1 MKERVTDQ
9 LDSIHRDSSRNH
21 HDQQR
26 DYFLNNHGCFTPFS
40 LVLSSYRMP
49 RTLSTVWKRLNER
62 TLAKNTCPYP
72 NHWSTMESSLIAKRG
87 DRCVHKL
94 LIVGAGRGGT
104 ALIKMLNQMD
114 RLKIVAVVD
123 HRPDAPGLA
132 LARSLG
138 IHVDTD
144 YRPYLE
150 ADLDV
155 ILEATGDLGEYK
167 HLKHLKK
174 EKTVLIPGTFTR
186 IVMKLIRERDKL
198 IAVMMQN
205 QRERETM
212 LDSTHDAI
220 IGVNR
225 QGIITLF
232 NQAAERLMGIDASE
246 VLDTKVSERIPNTRL
261 HIVLETGSPELN
273 QEQILPNQTRI
284 ITNRVPVRN
293 DRDEVVGA
301 VAIFRDITEVM
312 ALAEEVTDLKELQ
325 SMMQAIIQSSDEA
338 ISVVDKDGNGLLI
351 NPAYTRI
358 TGLSPEDIIGKPATV
373 DISEGDSMH
382 MQVLKTKKPVRGVPM
397 KLGPKRKDVVVNV
410 APVMVDGELKGSVGV
425 IHDVSEF
432 KRLSEELEKARR
444 IIRTL
449 EAKYSF
455 ADIIGYSDP
464 MKVAI
469 EQAKKAALTPA
480 TVLLRGESG
489 TGKELFAHAIHNA
502 SERKYKQ
509 FIRVNCA
516 AISETLLESEL
527 FGYEEGA
534 FTGARRGGKRGL
546 FEEASGGTIFL
557 DEIGELSMSMQV
569 MLLRVLQERE
579 VVRVGG
585 TKPVEIDVRIIAA
598 THVNL
603 ESAIGAGRFREDLYY
618 RLQVFPIHIPSLR
631 QRLEDIQP
639 IAMHLLRKANLEY
652 GRNVE
657 EIHPDTLQMLFE
669 YQWPGNVRELENV
682 IGRAMIHMK
691 INERIILPE
700 HLPPL
705 ERRIVGTAKELPEKQ
720 GSSGKTLKEAVE
732 EAEREHILRELAAA
746 RGNRTVAAKR
756 LGIAIRSLYYKMEK
770 LGIMEEQ
777 M

>member
-1 MKERVTDQ
+1 M
-9 LDSIHRDSSRNH
+9 
-21 HDQQR
+21 
-26 DYFLNNHGCFTPFS
+26 
-40 LVLSSYRMP
+40 
-49 RTLSTVWKRLNER
+49 
-62 TLAKNTCPYP
+62 
-72 NHWSTMESSLIAKRG
+72 
-87 DRCVHKL
+87 HKL
-94 LIVGAGRGGT
+94 LIVGAGRGGS
-104 ALIKMLNQMD
+104 ALLRMLNQMD
-114 RLKIVAVVD
+114 RIEIVAVVD

-132 LARSLG
+132 LARSFG
-138 IHVDTD
+138 IPTDID
-144 YRPYLE
+144 YRPYLD

-167 HLKHLKK
+167 HLRHLKQ

-198 IAVMMQN
+198 INAMMQN
-205 QRERETM
+205 ERERETM

-225 QGIITLF
+225 QGVITLF
-232 NQAAERLMGIDASE
+232 NKAAERLMGIEASK
-246 VLDTKVSERIPNTRL
+246 VLGTGVTERIPNTRL

-293 DRDEVVGA
+293 ERGEVVGA
-301 VAIFRDITEVM
+301 VAIFRDITEIM

-325 SMMQAIIQSSDEA
+325 SMLQAIIDSSDEA
-338 ISVVDKDGNGLLI
+338 ISVVDKNGNGLLI
-351 NPAYTRI
+351 NPAYTRL
-358 TGLSPEDIIGKPATV
+358 TGLTQDDIIGKPATV
-373 DISEGDSMH
+373 DISEGESMH
-382 MQVLKTKKPVRGVPM
+382 MQVLKTKKAVRGVPM
-397 KLGPKRKDVVVNV
+397 KIGPKRKDVVVNV

-425 IHDVSEF
+425 VHDVSEF
-432 KRLSEELEKARR
+432 KRLTEELEKARR

-455 ADIIGYSDP
+455 ADIIGYSET
-464 MKVAI
+464 MRLAI
-469 EQAKKAALTPA
+469 EQAQKAALTPA

-489 TGKELFAHAIHNA
+489 TGKELFAHAIHNG

-516 AISETLLESEL
+516 AISESLLESEL

-557 DEIGELSMSMQV
+557 DEIGELSMNMQV

-585 TKPVEIDVRIIAA
+585 TKPVPIDVRVITA

-603 ESAIGAGRFREDLYY
+603 ESAISAGKFREDLYY
-618 RLQVFPIHIPSLR
+618 RLHVVPIQIPPLR
-631 QRLEDIQP
+631 QRLEDIKP
-639 IAMHLLRKANLEY
+639 LAMHLLRKYNLEY

-657 EIHPDTLQMLFE
+657 EIDERALQLLLT
-669 YQWPGNVRELENV
+669 YHWPGNVRELENV
-682 IGRAMIHMK
+682 LGRAMIHMR
-691 INERIILPE
+691 INERMILPE

-705 ERRIVGTAKELPEKQ
+705 ERRAVSRSEEPRPSLQAT
-720 GSSGKTLKEAVE
+720 GKTLKEAME
-732 EAEREHILRELAAA
+732 EAEREHILRELKAAG
-746 RGNRTVAAKR
+746 GNRTLTAKR
-756 LGIAIRSLYYKMEK
+756 LDISIRSLYYKLEK
-770 LGIMEEQ
+770 LESMGMIDQ
-777 M
+777 SK

>member
-1 MKERVTDQ
+1 M
-9 LDSIHRDSSRNH
+9 
-21 HDQQR
+21 
-26 DYFLNNHGCFTPFS
+26 
-40 LVLSSYRMP
+40 
-49 RTLSTVWKRLNER
+49 
-62 TLAKNTCPYP
+62 
-72 NHWSTMESSLIAKRG
+72 
-87 DRCVHKL
+87 HKL

-104 ALIKMLNQMD
+104 ALLRMLNQMD
-114 RLKIVAVVD
+114 RLQVVAVVD
-123 HRPDAPGLA
+123 QRPDAPGILLA
-132 LARSLG
+132 QSLG
-138 IHVDTD
+138 IPVDQD
-144 YRPYLE
+144 YQPYLDE
-150 ADLDV
+150 DLDV
-155 ILEATGDLGEYK
+155 ILEATGDLGEYE
-167 HLKHLKK
+167 HLRQLKK
-174 EKTVLIPGTFTR
+174 DKTVLIPGTFTR

-198 IAVMMQN
+198 IAVLMQN

-212 LDSTHDAI
+212 LNSTHDAI

-232 NQAAERLMGIDASE
+232 NKAAERLMGIEASE

-261 HIVLETGSPELN
+261 HIVLKTGSPELN
-273 QEQILPNQTRI
+273 QEQVLPNQTRI

-293 DRDEVVGA
+293 DRGEVVGA
-301 VAIFRDITEVM
+301 VAIFRDITEIM
-312 ALAEEVTDLKELQ
+312 ALAEEVTNLKDLQ
-325 SMMQAIIQSSDEA
+325 SMLQAIIQSSDEA
-338 ISVVDKDGNGLLI
+338 ISVVDQYGNGLLI
-351 NPAYTRI
+351 NPAYTRL
-358 TGLSPEDIIGKPATV
+358 TGFSQEDIIGKPATV

-382 MQVLKTKKPVRGVPM
+382 MQVLKTKKAVRGVPM

-410 APVMVDGELKGSVGV
+410 APVVVDGEMKGSVGV

-432 KRLSEELEKARR
+432 KRLTEELESARR
-444 IIRTL
+444 IIRNL

-455 ADIIGYSDP
+455 ADIIGYSES
-464 MKVAI
+464 MQQAI
-469 EQAKKAALTPA
+469 EQAKKAASTPA

-502 SERKYKQ
+502 SERKYNQ

-516 AISETLLESEL
+516 AISESLLESEL

-585 TKPVEIDVRIIAA
+585 TKPINIDVRVIAA

-603 ESAIGAGRFREDLYY
+603 EAAIGAGRFREDLYY
-618 RLQVFPIHIPSLR
+618 RLHVVPIHIPPLR
-631 QRLEDIQP
+631 QRLEDIKP

-657 EIHPDTLQMLFE
+657 ELHEETLQMLLS
-669 YQWPGNVRELENV
+669 YHWPGNVRELENV
-682 IGRAMIHMK
+682 LGRAMIHMR

-705 ERRIVGTAKELPEKQ
+705 ERRIVSTKKEEVPQEDSTGT
-720 GSSGKTLKEAVE
+720 TLKEAVE
-732 EAEREHILRELAAA
+732 KAERQHILRELAAA
-746 RGNRTVAAKR
+746 KGNRTLAAKR

-770 LGIMEEQ
+770 LGIMDVQEE
-777 M
+777 

>member
-1 MKERVTDQ
+1 M
-9 LDSIHRDSSRNH
+9 
-21 HDQQR
+21 
-26 DYFLNNHGCFTPFS
+26 
-40 LVLSSYRMP
+40 
-49 RTLSTVWKRLNER
+49 
-62 TLAKNTCPYP
+62 
-72 NHWSTMESSLIAKRG
+72 
-87 DRCVHKL
+87 HKL

-104 ALIKMLNQMD
+104 ALLRMLNQMD
-114 RLKIVAVVD
+114 RLQVVAVVD
-123 HRPDAPGLA
+123 QRTDAPGILLA
-132 LARSLG
+132 QSLG
-138 IHVDTD
+138 IPVDQD
-144 YRPYLE
+144 YQPYLDE
-150 ADLDV
+150 DLDV
-155 ILEATGDLGEYK
+155 ILEATGDLGEYE
-167 HLKHLKK
+167 HLRQLKK
-174 EKTVLIPGTFTR
+174 DKTVLIPGTFTR

-198 IAVMMQN
+198 IAVLMQN

-212 LDSTHDAI
+212 LNSTHDAI

-232 NQAAERLMGIDASE
+232 NKAAERLMGIEASE

-261 HIVLETGSPELN
+261 HIVLKTGSPELN
-273 QEQILPNQTRI
+273 QEQVLPNQTRI

-293 DRDEVVGA
+293 DRGEVVGA
-301 VAIFRDITEVM
+301 VAIFRDITEIM
-312 ALAEEVTDLKELQ
+312 ALAEEVTNLKDLQ
-325 SMMQAIIQSSDEA
+325 SMLQAIIQSSDEA
-338 ISVVDKDGNGLLI
+338 ISVVDQYGNGLLI
-351 NPAYTRI
+351 NPAYTRL
-358 TGLSPEDIIGKPATV
+358 TGFSQEDIIGKPATV

-382 MQVLKTKKPVRGVPM
+382 MQVLKTKKAVRGVPM

-410 APVMVDGELKGSVGV
+410 APVVVDGEMKGSVGV

-432 KRLSEELEKARR
+432 KRLTEELESARR
-444 IIRTL
+444 IIRNL

-455 ADIIGYSDP
+455 ADIIGYSES
-464 MKVAI
+464 MQQAI
-469 EQAKKAALTPA
+469 EQAKKAASTPA

-489 TGKELFAHAIHNA
+489 TGKELFAHAIHNE
-502 SERKYKQ
+502 SERKYNQ

-516 AISETLLESEL
+516 AISESLLESEL

-585 TKPVEIDVRIIAA
+585 TKPINIDVRVIAA

-603 ESAIGAGRFREDLYY
+603 EAAIGAGRFREDLYY
-618 RLQVFPIHIPSLR
+618 RLHVVPIHIPPLR
-631 QRLEDIQP
+631 QRLEDIKP

-657 EIHPDTLQMLFE
+657 ELHEETLQMLLS
-669 YQWPGNVRELENV
+669 YHWPGNVRELENV
-682 IGRAMIHMK
+682 LGRAMIHMR
-691 INERIILPE
+691 INERIIMPE

-705 ERRIVGTAKELPEKQ
+705 ERRIVSTKKEEVPQEGSTGT
-720 GSSGKTLKEAVE
+720 TLKEAVE
-732 EAEREHILRELAAA
+732 KAERQHILRELAAA
-746 RGNRTVAAKR
+746 KGNRTLAAKR

-770 LGIMEEQ
+770 LGIMDVQEE
-777 M
+777 

>member
-1 MKERVTDQ
+1 M
-9 LDSIHRDSSRNH
+9 
-21 HDQQR
+21 
-26 DYFLNNHGCFTPFS
+26 
-40 LVLSSYRMP
+40 
-49 RTLSTVWKRLNER
+49 
-62 TLAKNTCPYP
+62 
-72 NHWSTMESSLIAKRG
+72 
-87 DRCVHKL
+87 HKL

-104 ALIKMLNQMD
+104 ALLRMLNQME
-114 RLKIVAVVD
+114 RIEIVAVVD
-123 HRPDAPGLA
+123 HRPDAPGLE
-132 LARSLG
+132 LARSIG
-138 IHVDTD
+138 IKTDID
-144 YRPYLE
+144 YRPYLNV
-150 ADLDV
+150 DLDV

-167 HLKHLKK
+167 HLRHLKQD
-174 EKTVLIPGTFTR
+174 KTVLIPGTFTR

-198 IAVMMQN
+198 IAVMMQSG
-205 QRERETM
+205 RERETM

-232 NQAAERLMGIDASE
+232 NKAAERLMGIEASE
-246 VLDTKVSERIPNTRL
+246 VLDTKVTERIPNTRL

-293 DRDEVVGA
+293 ERGEVVGA
-301 VAIFRDITEVM
+301 VAIFRDITEIM

-325 SMMQAIIQSSDEA
+325 SMLQAIIDSSDEA
-338 ISVVDKDGNGLLI
+338 ISVVDKNGNGLLI
-351 NPAYTRI
+351 NPAYTRL
-358 TGLSPEDIIGKPATV
+358 TGLSPDDIIGKPATV
-373 DISEGDSMH
+373 DISEGESMH

-397 KLGPKRKDVVVNV
+397 KLGHKRKDVVVNV

-432 KRLSEELEKARR
+432 KRLTEELEKARR

-455 ADIIGYSDP
+455 ADIIGYSEP
-464 MKVAI
+464 MRAAI
-469 EQAKKAALTPA
+469 EQAQKAALTPA

-516 AISETLLESEL
+516 AISESLLESEL

-585 TKPVEIDVRIIAA
+585 TKPIAIDVRVITA

-603 ESAIGAGRFREDLYY
+603 ESAISAGKFREDLYY
-618 RLQVFPIHIPSLR
+618 RLHVVPIQIPPLR
-631 QRLEDIQP
+631 QRLEDIKP
-639 IAMHLLRKANLEY
+639 LSMHLLRKYNLEY

-657 EIHPDTLQMLFE
+657 EIDEQALQLLLS
-669 YQWPGNVRELENV
+669 YHWPGNVRELENV
-682 IGRAMIHMK
+682 LGRAMIHMR

-700 HLPPL
+700 YLPPL
-705 ERRIVGTAKELPEKQ
+705 DRRLAATGTDTRTST
-720 GSSGKTLKEAVE
+720 SSTGKTLKEAVE
-732 EAEREHILRELAAA
+732 EAERQHILQELSAAG
-746 RGNRTVAAKR
+746 GNRTLAAKR
-756 LGIAIRSLYYKMEK
+756 LDISIRSLYYKLEK
-770 LGIMEEQ
+770 LGMMEDHS
-777 M
+777 

>member
-1 MKERVTDQ
+1 M
-9 LDSIHRDSSRNH
+9 
-21 HDQQR
+21 
-26 DYFLNNHGCFTPFS
+26 
-40 LVLSSYRMP
+40 
-49 RTLSTVWKRLNER
+49 
-62 TLAKNTCPYP
+62 
-72 NHWSTMESSLIAKRG
+72 
-87 DRCVHKL
+87 HKL

-104 ALIKMLNQMD
+104 ALLRMLNQMD

-123 HRPDAPGLA
+123 QRSDAPGIQ

-138 IHVDTD
+138 IPVDQD
-144 YRPYLE
+144 YRPYLDE
-150 ADLDV
+150 DLDV
-155 ILEATGDLGEYK
+155 ILEATGDLGEYE
-167 HLKHLKK
+167 HLRQLKK
-174 EKTVLIPGTFTR
+174 DQTVLIPGTFTR

-198 IAVMMQN
+198 IAVLMQN

-232 NQAAERLMGIDASE
+232 NKAAERLMGIEASE

-261 HIVLETGSPELN
+261 HIVLETGSSELN
-273 QEQILPNQTRI
+273 QEQILQNQTRI

-293 DRDEVVGA
+293 DRGEVVGA
-301 VAIFRDITEVM
+301 VAIFRDITEIM
-312 ALAEEVTDLKELQ
+312 ALAEEVTNLKELQ
-325 SMMQAIIQSSDEA
+325 SMLQAIIQSSDEA
-338 ISVVDKDGNGLLI
+338 ISVVDQYGNGLLI
-351 NPAYTRI
+351 NPAYTRL
-358 TGLSPEDIIGKPATV
+358 TGFSQDDIIGKPATV

-382 MQVLKTKKPVRGVPM
+382 MQVLKTKRPVRGVPM

-410 APVMVDGELKGSVGV
+410 APVVVDGELKGSVGV

-432 KRLSEELEKARR
+432 KRLTEELEKARR
-444 IIRTL
+444 IIRNL

-455 ADIIGYSDP
+455 ADIIGYSEP
-464 MKVAI
+464 MQQAI

-502 SERKYKQ
+502 SERKYNQ

-516 AISETLLESEL
+516 AISESLLESEL

-585 TKPVEIDVRIIAA
+585 TKPIHIDVRVIAA

-603 ESAIGAGRFREDLYY
+603 EAAIGSGRFREDLYY
-618 RLQVFPIHIPSLR
+618 RLHVVPIHIPPLR
-631 QRLEDIQP
+631 QRLEDIKP
-639 IAMHLLRKANLEY
+639 IALHLLRKANLEY

-657 EIHPDTLQMLFE
+657 ELHGETLRMLLS
-669 YQWPGNVRELENV
+669 YHWPGNVRELENV
-682 IGRAMIHMK
+682 LGRAMIHMR

-705 ERRIVGTAKELPEKQ
+705 ERRIVSNENDVAQHEA
-720 GSSGKTLKEAVE
+720 SSGTTLKEAVE
-732 EAEREHILRELAAA
+732 KAERQHILRELAAA
-746 RGNRTVAAKR
+746 KGNRTVAAKR

-770 LGIMEEQ
+770 LGIMDVQEE
-777 M
+777 

>member
-1 MKERVTDQ
+1 M
-9 LDSIHRDSSRNH
+9 
-21 HDQQR
+21 
-26 DYFLNNHGCFTPFS
+26 
-40 LVLSSYRMP
+40 
-49 RTLSTVWKRLNER
+49 
-62 TLAKNTCPYP
+62 
-72 NHWSTMESSLIAKRG
+72 
-87 DRCVHKL
+87 HKL

-104 ALIKMLNQMD
+104 ALLRMLNQMD
-114 RLKIVAVVD
+114 RLQVVAVVD
-123 HRPDAPGLA
+123 QRPDAPGILLA
-132 LARSLG
+132 QSLG
-138 IHVDTD
+138 IPVDQD
-144 YRPYLE
+144 YQPYLDE
-150 ADLDV
+150 DLDV
-155 ILEATGDLGEYK
+155 ILEATGDLGEYE
-167 HLKHLKK
+167 HLRRLKK
-174 EKTVLIPGTFTR
+174 DKTVLIPGTFTR

-198 IAVMMQN
+198 IAVLMQN

-212 LDSTHDAI
+212 LNSTHDAI

-232 NQAAERLMGIDASE
+232 NKAAERLMGIEASE

-261 HIVLETGSPELN
+261 HIVLKTGSPELN
-273 QEQILPNQTRI
+273 QEQVLPNQTRI

-293 DRDEVVGA
+293 DRGEVVGA
-301 VAIFRDITEVM
+301 VAIFRDITEIM
-312 ALAEEVTDLKELQ
+312 ALAEEVTNLKDLQ
-325 SMMQAIIQSSDEA
+325 SMLQAIIQSSDEA
-338 ISVVDKDGNGLLI
+338 ISVVDQYGNGLLI
-351 NPAYTRI
+351 NPAYTRL
-358 TGLSPEDIIGKPATV
+358 TGFSQEDIIGKPATV

-382 MQVLKTKKPVRGVPM
+382 MQVLKTKKAVRGVPM

-410 APVMVDGELKGSVGV
+410 APVVVDGEMIGSVGV

-432 KRLSEELEKARR
+432 KRLTEELESARR
-444 IIRTL
+444 IIRNL

-455 ADIIGYSDP
+455 ADIIGYSES
-464 MKVAI
+464 MQQAI
-469 EQAKKAALTPA
+469 EQAKKAASTPA

-489 TGKELFAHAIHNA
+489 TGKELFAHAIHNE
-502 SERKYKQ
+502 SERKYNQ

-516 AISETLLESEL
+516 AISESLLESEL

-585 TKPVEIDVRIIAA
+585 TKPINIDVRVIAA

-603 ESAIGAGRFREDLYY
+603 EAAIGAGRFREDLYY
-618 RLQVFPIHIPSLR
+618 RLHVVPIHIPPLR
-631 QRLEDIQP
+631 QRLEDIKP

-657 EIHPDTLQMLFE
+657 ELHEETLQMLLS
-669 YQWPGNVRELENV
+669 YHWPGNVRELENV
-682 IGRAMIHMK
+682 LGRAMIHMR
-691 INERIILPE
+691 INERIIMPE

-705 ERRIVGTAKELPEKQ
+705 ERRIVSTKKEEVPQEGSTGT
-720 GSSGKTLKEAVE
+720 TLKEAVE
-732 EAEREHILRELAAA
+732 KAERQHILRELAAA
-746 RGNRTVAAKR
+746 KGNRTLAAKR

-770 LGIMEEQ
+770 LGIMDVQEK
-777 M
+777 

>member
-1 MKERVTDQ
+1 M
-9 LDSIHRDSSRNH
+9 
-21 HDQQR
+21 
-26 DYFLNNHGCFTPFS
+26 
-40 LVLSSYRMP
+40 
-49 RTLSTVWKRLNER
+49 
-62 TLAKNTCPYP
+62 
-72 NHWSTMESSLIAKRG
+72 
-87 DRCVHKL
+87 HKL

-104 ALIKMLNQMD
+104 ALLRMLNQMD
-114 RLKIVAVVD
+114 RLQVVAVVD
-123 HRPDAPGLA
+123 QRPDAPGILLA
-132 LARSLG
+132 QSLG
-138 IHVDTD
+138 IRVDHD
-144 YRPYLE
+144 YRPYLDE
-150 ADLDV
+150 DLDV
-155 ILEATGDLGEYK
+155 ILEATGDLGEYE
-167 HLKHLKK
+167 HLRQLKK
-174 EKTVLIPGTFTR
+174 DKTVLIPGTFTR

-198 IAVMMQN
+198 IAVLMQN

-212 LDSTHDAI
+212 LNSTHDAI

-225 QGIITLF
+225 QGVITLF
-232 NQAAERLMGIDASE
+232 NKAAERLMGIEASE

-261 HIVLETGSPELN
+261 HIVLKTGSPELN
-273 QEQILPNQTRI
+273 QEQVLPNQTRI

-293 DRDEVVGA
+293 DRGEVVGA
-301 VAIFRDITEVM
+301 VAIFRDITEIM
-312 ALAEEVTDLKELQ
+312 ALAEEVTNLKDLQ
-325 SMMQAIIQSSDEA
+325 SMLQAIIQSSDEA
-338 ISVVDKDGNGLLI
+338 ISVVDQYGNGLLI
-351 NPAYTRI
+351 NPAYTRL
-358 TGLSPEDIIGKPATV
+358 TGFSQDDIIGKPATV

-382 MQVLKTKKPVRGVPM
+382 MQVLKTKKAVRGAPM

-410 APVMVDGELKGSVGV
+410 APVLVDGELKGSVGV

-444 IIRTL
+444 IIRNL

-455 ADIIGYSDP
+455 ADIIGYSES
-464 MKVAI
+464 MQQAI
-469 EQAKKAALTPA
+469 EQAKKAASTPA

-502 SERKYKQ
+502 SERKYNQ

-516 AISETLLESEL
+516 AISESLLESEL

-585 TKPVEIDVRIIAA
+585 TKPINIDVRVIAA

-603 ESAIGAGRFREDLYY
+603 EAAIGAGRFREDLYY
-618 RLQVFPIHIPSLR
+618 RLHVVPIHIPPLR
-631 QRLEDIQP
+631 QRLEDIKP
-639 IAMHLLRKANLEY
+639 ITMHLLRKANVEY

-657 EIHPDTLQMLFE
+657 ELHEETLQMLLS
-669 YQWPGNVRELENV
+669 YHWPGNVRELENV
-682 IGRAMIHMK
+682 LGRAMIHMR
-691 INERIILPE
+691 INERIIMPE

-705 ERRIVGTAKELPEKQ
+705 ERRIVSTKKEETQHEGSTGT
-720 GSSGKTLKEAVE
+720 TLKEAVE
-732 EAEREHILRELAAA
+732 KAERQHILRELAAA
-746 RGNRTVAAKR
+746 KGNRTLAAKR

-770 LGIMEEQ
+770 LGIMDVQEE
-777 M
+777 

>member
-1 MKERVTDQ
+1 M
-9 LDSIHRDSSRNH
+9 
-21 HDQQR
+21 
-26 DYFLNNHGCFTPFS
+26 
-40 LVLSSYRMP
+40 
-49 RTLSTVWKRLNER
+49 
-62 TLAKNTCPYP
+62 
-72 NHWSTMESSLIAKRG
+72 
-87 DRCVHKL
+87 HKL

-123 HRPDAPGLA
+123 HRPDAPGLE

-144 YRPYLE
+144 YRPYLD

-261 HIVLETGSPELN
+261 HIVLETGCPELN

-325 SMMQAIIQSSDEA
+325 SMMQAIIHSSDEA

-455 ADIIGYSDP
+455 ADIIGFSEP

-502 SERKYKQ
+502 SDRKYKQ

-585 TKPVEIDVRIIAA
+585 TKPVPIDVRVIAA

-618 RLQVFPIHIPSLR
+618 RLQVFPIPIPSLR
-631 QRLEDIQP
+631 QRLEDIEP

-657 EIHPDTLQMLFE
+657 EIDPGTLQMLLA
-669 YQWPGNVRELENV
+669 YLWPGNVRELENV

-705 ERRIVGTAKELPEKQ
+705 EQRIVSTTKESPDKQ
-720 GSSGKTLKEAVE
+720 ASSGKTLKEAVE

-770 LGIMEEQ
+770 LGIMEDQ
-777 M
+777 V

>member
-1 MKERVTDQ
+1 M
-9 LDSIHRDSSRNH
+9 
-21 HDQQR
+21 
-26 DYFLNNHGCFTPFS
+26 
-40 LVLSSYRMP
+40 
-49 RTLSTVWKRLNER
+49 
-62 TLAKNTCPYP
+62 
-72 NHWSTMESSLIAKRG
+72 
-87 DRCVHKL
+87 HKL

-104 ALIKMLNQMD
+104 ALLRMLNQME
-114 RLKIVAVVD
+114 RLTVVAVVD
-123 HRPDAPGLA
+123 QRPDAPGIK

-138 IHVDTD
+138 IPVDHD
-144 YRPYLE
+144 YRPYLNE
-150 ADLDV
+150 DLDV
-155 ILEATGDLGEYK
+155 ILEATGDLGEYE
-167 HLKHLKK
+167 HLRQLKK
-174 EKTVLIPGTFTR
+174 DKTVLIPGTFTR

-198 IAVMMQN
+198 IAVLMQN

-232 NQAAERLMGIDASE
+232 NKAAERLMGIEASE

-273 QEQILPNQTRI
+273 QEQILQNQSRI

-293 DRDEVVGA
+293 DRGEVVGA
-301 VAIFRDITEVM
+301 VAIFRDITEIM
-312 ALAEEVTDLKELQ
+312 TLAEEVTNLKDLQ
-325 SMMQAIIQSSDEA
+325 SMLQAIIQSSDEA
-338 ISVVDKDGNGLLI
+338 ISVVDQNGNGLLI
-351 NPAYTRI
+351 NPAYTRL
-358 TGLSPEDIIGKPATV
+358 TGLTPDEIIGKPATV

-382 MQVLKTKKPVRGVPM
+382 MQVLKTKKPVRGVPL

-410 APVMVDGELKGSVGV
+410 APVVVDGELKGSVGV

-432 KRLSEELEKARR
+432 KRLTEELEKARR

-455 ADIIGYSDP
+455 ADIIGYSEP
-464 MKVAI
+464 MQQAI

-502 SERKYKQ
+502 SERKYNQ

-516 AISETLLESEL
+516 AISESLLESEL

-569 MLLRVLQERE
+569 MLLRVLQEKE

-585 TKPVEIDVRIIAA
+585 TKPIHIDVRVIAA

-603 ESAIGAGRFREDLYY
+603 EAAIGAGRFREDLYY
-618 RLQVFPIHIPSLR
+618 RLHVVPIHIPPLR
-631 QRLEDIQP
+631 QRREDIQP
-639 IAMHLLRKANLEY
+639 IAMYLLRKANLEY

-657 EIHPDTLQMLFE
+657 EIHEETMGMLMS
-669 YQWPGNVRELENV
+669 YHWPGNVRELENV
-682 IGRAMIHMK
+682 LGRAMIHMR
-691 INERIILPE
+691 INERIILPV

-705 ERRIVGTAKELPEKQ
+705 ERKIVATKTEAVQQED
-720 GSSGKTLKEAVE
+720 SSGTTLKEAVE
-732 EAEREHILRELAAA
+732 RAERQHILRELAAA
-746 RGNRTVAAKR
+746 KGNRTLAAKR

-770 LGIMEEQ
+770 LGIMDVQEE
-777 M
+777 

>member
-1 MKERVTDQ
+1 M
-9 LDSIHRDSSRNH
+9 
-21 HDQQR
+21 
-26 DYFLNNHGCFTPFS
+26 
-40 LVLSSYRMP
+40 
-49 RTLSTVWKRLNER
+49 
-62 TLAKNTCPYP
+62 
-72 NHWSTMESSLIAKRG
+72 
-87 DRCVHKL
+87 HKL

-104 ALIKMLNQMD
+104 ALLRMLNQMD
-114 RLKIVAVVD
+114 RLQVVAVVD
-123 HRPDAPGLA
+123 QRPDAPGILLA
-132 LARSLG
+132 QSLG
-138 IHVDTD
+138 IPVDQD
-144 YRPYLE
+144 YQSYLDE
-150 ADLDV
+150 DLDV
-155 ILEATGDLGEYK
+155 ILEATGDLGEYE
-167 HLKHLKK
+167 HLRRLKK
-174 EKTVLIPGTFTR
+174 DKTVLIPGTFTR

-198 IAVMMQN
+198 IAVLMQN

-212 LDSTHDAI
+212 LNSTHDAI

-232 NQAAERLMGIDASE
+232 NKAAERLMGIEASE

-261 HIVLETGSPELN
+261 HIVLKTGSPELN
-273 QEQILPNQTRI
+273 QEQVLPNQTRI

-293 DRDEVVGA
+293 DRGEVVGA
-301 VAIFRDITEVM
+301 VAIFRDITEIM
-312 ALAEEVTDLKELQ
+312 ALAEEVTNLKDLQ
-325 SMMQAIIQSSDEA
+325 SMLQAIIQSSDEA
-338 ISVVDKDGNGLLI
+338 ISVVDQYGNGLLI
-351 NPAYTRI
+351 NPAYTRL
-358 TGLSPEDIIGKPATV
+358 TGFSQEDIIGKPATV

-382 MQVLKTKKPVRGVPM
+382 MQVLKTKKAVRGVPM

-410 APVMVDGELKGSVGV
+410 APVVVDGEMKGSVGV

-432 KRLSEELEKARR
+432 KRLTEELESARR
-444 IIRTL
+444 IIRNL

-455 ADIIGYSDP
+455 ADIIGYSES
-464 MKVAI
+464 MQQAI
-469 EQAKKAALTPA
+469 EQAKKAASTPA

-489 TGKELFAHAIHNA
+489 TGKELFAHAIHNE
-502 SERKYKQ
+502 SERKYNQ

-516 AISETLLESEL
+516 AISESLLESEL

-585 TKPVEIDVRIIAA
+585 TKPINIDVRVIAA

-603 ESAIGAGRFREDLYY
+603 EAAIGAGRFREDLYY
-618 RLQVFPIHIPSLR
+618 RLHVVPIHIPPLR
-631 QRLEDIQP
+631 QRLEDIKP

-657 EIHPDTLQMLFE
+657 ELHEETLQMLLS
-669 YQWPGNVRELENV
+669 YHWPGNVRELENV
-682 IGRAMIHMK
+682 LGRAMIHMR
-691 INERIILPE
+691 INERIIMPE

-705 ERRIVGTAKELPEKQ
+705 ERRIVSTKKEEVPQEGSTGT
-720 GSSGKTLKEAVE
+720 TLKEAVE
-732 EAEREHILRELAAA
+732 KAERQHILRELAAA
-746 RGNRTVAAKR
+746 KGNRTLAAKR

-770 LGIMEEQ
+770 LGIMDVQEE
-777 M
+777 

>member
-1 MKERVTDQ
+1 M
-9 LDSIHRDSSRNH
+9 
-21 HDQQR
+21 
-26 DYFLNNHGCFTPFS
+26 
-40 LVLSSYRMP
+40 
-49 RTLSTVWKRLNER
+49 
-62 TLAKNTCPYP
+62 
-72 NHWSTMESSLIAKRG
+72 
-87 DRCVHKL
+87 HKL

-104 ALIKMLNQMD
+104 ALLRMLNQMD
-114 RLKIVAVVD
+114 RLQVVAVVD
-123 HRPDAPGLA
+123 QRPDAPGILLA
-132 LARSLG
+132 QSLG
-138 IHVDTD
+138 IPVDQD
-144 YRPYLE
+144 YQPYLDE
-150 ADLDV
+150 DLDV
-155 ILEATGDLGEYK
+155 ILEATGDLGEYE
-167 HLKHLKK
+167 HLRQLKK
-174 EKTVLIPGTFTR
+174 DKTVLIPGTFTR

-198 IAVMMQN
+198 IAVLMQN

-212 LDSTHDAI
+212 LNSTHDAI

-232 NQAAERLMGIDASE
+232 NKAAERLMGIEASE

-261 HIVLETGSPELN
+261 HIVLKTGSPELN
-273 QEQILPNQTRI
+273 QEQVLPNQTRI

-293 DRDEVVGA
+293 DRGEVVGA
-301 VAIFRDITEVM
+301 VAIFRDITEIM
-312 ALAEEVTDLKELQ
+312 ALAEEVTNLKDLQ
-325 SMMQAIIQSSDEA
+325 SMLQAIIQSSDEA
-338 ISVVDKDGNGLLI
+338 ISVVDQYGNGLMI
-351 NPAYTRI
+351 NPAYTRL
-358 TGLSPEDIIGKPATV
+358 TGFSQEDIIGKPATV

-382 MQVLKTKKPVRGVPM
+382 MQVLKTKKAVRGVPM

-410 APVMVDGELKGSVGV
+410 APVVVDGEMKGSVGV

-432 KRLSEELEKARR
+432 KRLTEELESARR
-444 IIRTL
+444 IIRNL

-455 ADIIGYSDP
+455 ADIIGYSES
-464 MKVAI
+464 MQQAI
-469 EQAKKAALTPA
+469 EQAKKAASTPA

-489 TGKELFAHAIHNA
+489 TGKELFAHAIHNE
-502 SERKYKQ
+502 SERKYNQ

-516 AISETLLESEL
+516 AISESLLESEL

-585 TKPVEIDVRIIAA
+585 TKPINIDVRVIAA

-603 ESAIGAGRFREDLYY
+603 EAAIGAGRFREDLYY
-618 RLQVFPIHIPSLR
+618 RLHVVPIHIPPLR
-631 QRLEDIQP
+631 QRLEDIKP

-657 EIHPDTLQMLFE
+657 ELHEETLQMLLS
-669 YQWPGNVRELENV
+669 YHWPGNVRELENV
-682 IGRAMIHMK
+682 LGRAMIHMR
-691 INERIILPE
+691 INERIIMPE

-705 ERRIVGTAKELPEKQ
+705 ERRIVSTKKEEVPQEGSTGT
-720 GSSGKTLKEAVE
+720 TLKEAVE
-732 EAEREHILRELAAA
+732 KAERQHILRELAAA
-746 RGNRTVAAKR
+746 KGNRTLAAKR

-770 LGIMEEQ
+770 LGIMDVQEE
-777 M
+777 

>member
-1 MKERVTDQ
+1 M
-9 LDSIHRDSSRNH
+9 
-21 HDQQR
+21 
-26 DYFLNNHGCFTPFS
+26 
-40 LVLSSYRMP
+40 
-49 RTLSTVWKRLNER
+49 
-62 TLAKNTCPYP
+62 
-72 NHWSTMESSLIAKRG
+72 
-87 DRCVHKL
+87 HKL

-104 ALIKMLNQMD
+104 ALLRMLNQMD
-114 RLKIVAVVD
+114 RLQVVAVVD
-123 HRPDAPGLA
+123 QRPDAPGIL

-138 IHVDTD
+138 IPVDQD
-144 YRPYLE
+144 YRPYLDE
-150 ADLDV
+150 DLDV
-155 ILEATGDLGEYK
+155 ILEATGDLGEYE
-167 HLKHLKK
+167 HLRQLKNH
-174 EKTVLIPGTFTR
+174 KTVLIPGTFTR

-198 IAVMMQN
+198 IAVLMQN

-232 NQAAERLMGIDASE
+232 NKAAERLMGIEASE

-261 HIVLETGSPELN
+261 HIVLKTGSPELN
-273 QEQILPNQTRI
+273 QEQVLPNQTRI

-293 DRDEVVGA
+293 DRGEVVGA
-301 VAIFRDITEVM
+301 VAIFRDITEIMV
-312 ALAEEVTDLKELQ
+312 LAEEVTNLKDLQ
-325 SMMQAIIQSSDEA
+325 SMLQAIIQSSDEA
-338 ISVVDKDGNGLLI
+338 ISVVDQYGNGLLI
-351 NPAYTRI
+351 NPAYTRL
-358 TGLSPEDIIGKPATV
+358 TGFSQDDIIGKPATV

-382 MQVLKTKKPVRGVPM
+382 MQVLKTKKAVRGVPM

-410 APVMVDGELKGSVGV
+410 APVLVDGELKGSVGV

-432 KRLSEELEKARR
+432 KRLTEELEKARR
-444 IIRTL
+444 IIRNL

-455 ADIIGYSDP
+455 ADIIGYSEP
-464 MKVAI
+464 MQQAI
-469 EQAKKAALTPA
+469 EQAKKAASTPA

-502 SERKYKQ
+502 SERKYNQ

-516 AISETLLESEL
+516 AISESLLESEL

-585 TKPVEIDVRIIAA
+585 TKPINIDVRVIAA

-603 ESAIGAGRFREDLYY
+603 EAAIGAGRFREDLYY
-618 RLQVFPIHIPSLR
+618 RLHVVPIHIPPLR
-631 QRLEDIQP
+631 QRLEDIKP
-639 IAMHLLRKANLEY
+639 IALYLLRKANLEY

-657 EIHPDTLQMLFE
+657 ELHEETLQMLLS
-669 YQWPGNVRELENV
+669 YHWPGNVRELENV
-682 IGRAMIHMK
+682 LGRAMIHMR
-691 INERIILPE
+691 INERIIMPE

-705 ERRIVGTAKELPEKQ
+705 ERRIVSTKKEETQREGTT
-720 GSSGKTLKEAVE
+720 GTTLKEAVE
-732 EAEREHILRELAAA
+732 KAERQHILRELAAA
-746 RGNRTVAAKR
+746 KGNRTLAAKR

-770 LGIMEEQ
+770 LGIMDVQEE
-777 M
+777 